1 MSTSLF
7 SRIFDDVSSL
17 ASRVTATVDELRQFA
32 TEISIQEEKSSEEV
46 AAQDDEIDKSELGVC
61 L

>member
-17 ASRVTATVDELRQFA
+17 ASRVTATVDEFRQFA
-32 TEISIQEEKSSEEV
+32 TEIPTQEKQGAEEGTV
-46 AAQDDEIDKSELGVC
+46 RDDEVDKSELEVR
-61 L
+61 